1 MLAGDPTKFG
11 LEECRMNEEGSVQ
24 FPKLFLLG
32 YEIVRKAIQH
42 PDSHSYCPTV
52 GIPKA
57 RQAIV
62 EHFNNGQK
70 ITPDDVLK

>member
-11 LEECRMNEEGSVQ
+11 LEECRMNEE
-24 FPKLFLLG
+24 G

-57 RQAIV
+57 R
-62 EHFNNGQK
+62 
-70 ITPDDVLK
+70 